1 MITKE
6 SVIKARVSE
15 EMRTKL
21 EQLADKTDKTM
32 SQIIR
37 EALAEYLQSKE
48 ND

>member
-15 EMRTKL
+15 KMRTKL

-48 ND
+48 NN